1 MNSKSLNQPWLTF
14 CLYLFSLLEQK
25 VKDVTCRYA
34 EKWLGVN
41 RKLRVDRDW
50 WAETLQPYAP
60 RNDTLNKSEDA
71 QLKQELLKQD
81 FPTTI
86 SEFKNHPL
94 YALKRHLLK
103 FEAIYPESAVPLGYI
118 RGEEIYSRDCVHEVN
133 FRYRSFNFLLA
144 QNI

>member
-14 CLYLFSLLEQK
+14 CLDLFSLLEQK

-71 QLKQELLKQD
+71 QLKTGIIKAR
-81 FPTTI
+81 FPNNNIWIQKPPSLCTKKTSVKIWSNLSRINGSFRLYSGWGNILPWLCTWGKFSI
-86 SEFKNHPL
+86 S
-94 YALKRHLLK
+94 K
-103 FEAIYPESAVPLGYI
+103 F
-118 RGEEIYSRDCVHEVN
+118 
-133 FRYRSFNFLLA
+133 
-144 QNI
+144 